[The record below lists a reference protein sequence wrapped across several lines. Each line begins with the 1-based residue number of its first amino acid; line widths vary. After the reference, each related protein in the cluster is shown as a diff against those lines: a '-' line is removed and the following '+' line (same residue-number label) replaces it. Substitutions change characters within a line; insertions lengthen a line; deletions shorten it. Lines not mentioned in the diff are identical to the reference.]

1 MAHPANNS
9 ERRCLGLMWRR
20 QVWVLTWYGWLLLL
34 STCVLGALGGRQSI
48 HPFLALDLQVPADI
62 LVVEGWVPDYALRRG
77 LDLSVDRNL
86 RYLLLT
92 GGTVR
97 GEVDPEHGDTYAQM
111 ALERVQRIGGDVPHV
126 YAVPSTELTPE
137 PVRDRTYAEAIAVKE
152 WLRDQGVKARSIN
165 VLTVGPHA
173 RRSRLLF
180 QKAFGA
186 GVEIG
191 IISVPN
197 REYDPRVWWRY
208 SEGVKE
214 VLSEGAAYLYAR
226 CLFWPG

>member
-1 MAHPANNS
+1 MA
-9 ERRCLGLMWRR
+9 RRTYYSDRRILGLMRRRKVLVPSWR
-20 QVWVLTWYGWLLLL
+20 GWLLLQAL
-34 STCVLGALGGRQSI
+34 CVLVAFFGRNGI
-48 HPFLALDLQVPADI
+48 HSFLAIDRSLASDI
-62 LVVEGWVPDYALRRG
+62 LVVEGWIPDYALKRG
-77 LDLSVDRNL
+77 LDLSVDSKS

-97 GEVDPEHGDTYAQM
+97 GELNPELGDTYAHL
-111 ALERVQRIGGDVPHV
+111 ALERLQRIAGDLPHA
-126 YAVPSTELTPE
+126 YAVPSPALTPD
-137 PVRDRTYAEAIAVKE
+137 PVRDRTYAEAIAVKK
-152 WLRDQGVKARSIN
+152 WLNDQGVGVRSIN
-165 VLTVGPHA
+165 VLTIGPHA

-186 GVEIG
+186 GVKVG
-191 IISVPN
+191 VISVPN
-197 REYDPRVWWRY
+197 REYDPRIWWKY

>member
-1 MAHPANNS
+1 M
-9 ERRCLGLMWRR
+9 RRRKAWVPTWR
-20 QVWVLTWYGWLLLL
+20 GWLLLL
-34 STCVLGALGGRQSI
+34 ALGVLAAFAGRQGI
-48 HPFLALDLQVPADI
+48 HPFLTLDRPVIADI
-62 LVVEGWVPDYALRRG
+62 LVVEGWVPDYALKRG
-77 LDLSVDRNL
+77 LDLSVKQKS

-97 GEVDPEHGDTYAQM
+97 GEVNPERGDTYAHM
-111 ALERVQRIGGDVPHV
+111 ALARLQRIGGDLPHV
-126 YAVPSTELTPE
+126 HPVSPPELTPE
-137 PVRDRTYAEAIAVKE
+137 PVRDRTYAEAIAVRK
-152 WLRDQGVKARSIN
+152 WLKDKGVSVRSLN
-165 VLTVGPHA
+165 VLTIGPHA
-173 RRSRLLF
+173 RRSRMLF

-186 GVEIG
+186 DVEIG
-191 IISVPN
+191 VISVPN

>member
-1 MAHPANNS
+1 M
-9 ERRCLGLMWRR
+9 RRRHL
-20 QVWVLTWYGWLLLL
+20 WVPTWCGWLLLL
-34 STCVLGALGGRQSI
+34 ATCVLAAFVGRQGV
-48 HPFLALDLQVPADI
+48 HPFLALDRPVTADI
-62 LVVEGWVPDYALRRG
+62 LVVEGWVPDYALKRG
-77 LDLSVDRNL
+77 LDLSMKQKS

-97 GEVDPEHGDTYAQM
+97 SEVNPERGDTYAHM
-111 ALERVQRIGGDVPHV
+111 ALKRLQRIGGDLPYVHPVP
-126 YAVPSTELTPE
+126 PPELTLE
-137 PVRDRTYAEAIAVKE
+137 PVRDRTYAEAMAVKK
-152 WLRDQGVKARSIN
+152 WLKDQGVSVRSIN
-165 VLTVGPHA
+165 VLTIGPHA

-180 QKAFGA
+180 QKAFGPK
-186 GVEIG
+186 VEIG
-191 IISVPN
+191 VISVPN